1 MKRFIPVA
9 AAVAIVVVAA
19 VAILASGEVL
29 SFSAPGSDVSV
40 DDRAPADQA
49 QPQDYYGEA
58 TRGFYFGPDFMC
70 AIYSNTTTIECF
82 GSNTHGVVSST
93 PQNAGFSFIDGGDT
107 YACAYNQSE
116 NFHYCWGS
124 ITLRPSTTQ
133 PTATS
138 EPTATPEAT
147 ATALPPGVTPEPTA
161 TSAPQPTATATL
173 EPLPRGSCHIPR
185 SGSATYPLTLT
196 GTWIS
201 ACTYDSGT
209 PYIWD
214 DWRQQGT
221 GSVTITARSVGDP
234 YLALYEIDDSL
245 PIEDDG
251 GLTFLAENDDID
263 TAGGNYD
270 AQIVHDLEDGK
281 HYWISVEPYENSSRD
296 SFTLT
301 YTSTNSDLGWGASYD
316 PGDYTPSDYSQ
327 IQSVLEQV
335 AK

>member
-1 MKRFIPVA
+1 MRRFISVA
-9 AAVAIVVVAA
+9 AALAIVVVAA

-40 DDRAPADQA
+40 GDKAPADQA

-161 TSAPQPTATATL
+161 TSEPTASVGPATDSC
-173 EPLPRGSCHIPR
+173 ELPVPS
-185 SGSATYPLTLT
+185 SFTLPLTLSGSWT
-196 GTWIS
+196 DDCVLAVELENVADGDRYFRWVGFVPSVANSSWIATLTS
-201 ACTYDSGT
+201 EEDTVLVLWEWNSETEELDFVEMNDDLVQGNTNSRIEWTPAAGKTY
-209 PYIWD
+209 
-214 DWRQQGT
+214 
-221 GSVTITARSVGDP
+221 VF
-234 YLALYEIDDSL
+234 
-245 PIEDDG
+245 
-251 GLTFLAENDDID
+251 GLTTYNANTLGD
-263 TAGGNYD
+263 
-270 AQIVHDLEDGK
+270 
-281 HYWISVEPYENSSRD
+281 
-296 SFTLT
+296 FTLMVEAGT
-301 YTSTNSDLGWGASYD
+301 ASSQGATIEQGIGHSDLQGVM
-316 PGDYTPSDYSQ
+316 PFERRQ
-327 IQSVLEQV
+327 
-335 AK
+335 

>member
-1 MKRFIPVA
+1 MRRFISMA
-9 AAVAIVVVAA
+9 AALAIVVVAA

-29 SFSAPGSDVSV
+29 SFSTPGSDVSV
-40 DDRAPADQA
+40 GDKAPADQA

-70 AIYSNTTTIECF
+70 AIYSNTTTIECY

-161 TSAPQPTATATL
+161 TSAPQATAT
-173 EPLPRGSCHIPR
+173 PVPDPCRIVLPDSFIL
-185 SGSATYPLTLT
+185 PLT
-196 GTWIS
+196 
-201 ACTYDSGT
+201 
-209 PYIWD
+209 
-214 DWRQQGT
+214 QT
-221 GSVTITARSVGDP
+221 GSWIEDCVYPFELENIADGDRYFRYALITASVATRSWVATLTSDEDTV
-234 YLALYEIDDSL
+234 LVLSEWNAETEEWDF
-245 PIEDDG
+245 IEQ
-251 GLTFLAENDDID
+251 NDDL
-263 TAGGNYD
+263 AQGNTNSRIEWTPVQGKSY
-270 AQIVHDLEDGK
+270 ALDLTTYNATTLGD
-281 HYWISVEPYENSSRD
+281 
-296 SFTLT
+296 FTLT
-301 YTSTNSDLGWGASYD
+301 VEAGTASGQSSGMEQNMGQSDLQGAV
-316 PGDYTPSDYSQ
+316 PFERRQ
-327 IQSVLEQV
+327 
-335 AK
+335 